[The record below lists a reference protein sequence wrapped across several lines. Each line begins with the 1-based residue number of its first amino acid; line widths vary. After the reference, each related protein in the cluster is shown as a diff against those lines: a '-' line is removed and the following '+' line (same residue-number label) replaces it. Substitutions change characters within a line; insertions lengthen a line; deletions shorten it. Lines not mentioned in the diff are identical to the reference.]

1 MAYIYEYINH
11 YYNNSINEGI
21 FYDLGSGT
29 GKPVIAMSL
38 MHKFKKLIGIE
49 FLENLVKLSQ
59 GIKQNYNKTIN
70 EKFEKNKKLLS
81 FDKPNIIEFIQGDFF
96 KQNWEDASVIFANST
111 CFSLEM
117 INNMAEKANK
127 ECKKGTI
134 IITFTKKLNKLNRD
148 WEIKDG
154 FRRLMTWGIAT
165 IYVHRRKTFNK

>member
-1 MAYIYEYINH
+1 MAYTYEYIKQI
-11 YYNNSINEGI
+11 YNNSINDGI

-38 MHKFKKLIGIE
+38 MHNFKKLIGIE

-59 GIKQNYNKTIN
+59 FIRNNYNQTIN
-70 EKFEKNKKLLS
+70 EKFVKNKNLFS
-81 FDKPNIIEFIQGDFF
+81 FDKPNTIEFIQGDFL
-96 KQNWEDASVIFANST
+96 KHNWGDASVIFANST

-117 INNMAEKANK
+117 INNIAEKANK

-134 IITFTKKLNKLNRD
+134 IITFTKKLNKLNSN
-148 WEIKDG
+148 WELRNG

-165 IYVHRRKTFNK
+165 IYVHRRK

>member
-1 MAYIYEYINH
+1 MAYIYEYIN
-11 YYNNSINEGI
+11 YYFKNSINEGI

-49 FLENLVKLSQ
+49 FLANLIKLSQ
-59 GIKQNYNKTIN
+59 GIKQTYNATIN
-70 EKFEKNKKLLS
+70 EKFKKNKKILS
-81 FDKPNIIEFIQGDFF
+81 FDKPNDIEFIQGDFF
-96 KQNWEDASVIFANST
+96 KHNWEDASVIFANST

-117 INNMAEKANK
+117 INKIAEKANK

-134 IITFTKKLNKLNRD
+134 IITFTKKLSKLNND
-148 WEIKDG
+148 WEIKNG

-165 IYVHRRKTFNK
+165 IYVHRRKAFNK